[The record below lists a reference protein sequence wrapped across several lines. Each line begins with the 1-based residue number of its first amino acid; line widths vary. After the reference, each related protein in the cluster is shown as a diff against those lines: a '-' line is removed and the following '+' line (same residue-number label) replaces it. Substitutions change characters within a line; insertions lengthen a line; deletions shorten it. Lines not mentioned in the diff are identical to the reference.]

1 MTKYSFVIPVYNC
14 EQYLEECVESILAQT
29 VPDYEILLIDDGS
42 TDGSGALC
50 GKLGDSDER
59 IRVFHKENGGA
70 ASARNLGIEMASG
83 QYLLFVDGDDTITP
97 DCLETVEPALSD
109 EECLPV
115 FGICFDCWKD
125 AEIVRA
131 DVRSVAYPG
140 SHTVTELAEKLP
152 AYFEDNV
159 LSSACNKV
167 FPAKL
172 FRDESLRF
180 PESMTLYEDF
190 TFVLRCLPRFQ
201 RIFVI
206 PRGLYHY
213 RNLSENGH
221 LNQRVADLDRLQN
234 NLAPLNRTLCEF
246 GAKTGQIETSASVL
260 ANLYMMLLEQHLL
273 IKNPGIAA
281 LREELPV
288 YIGEE
293 GFQTALRSG
302 ARLDAGK
309 QKILT
314 QIERGEYR
322 SIWLRF
328 AGKRWKRKLRGAA
341 KRLLGR

>member
-1 MTKYSFVIPVYNC
+1 MPKYSFVIPVFNC
-14 EQYLEECVESILAQT
+14 AQYLEECVDSILGQT
-29 VPDYEILLIDDGS
+29 INDYEILLIDDGS
-42 TDGSGALC
+42 TDGSGPLC
-50 GKLGDSDER
+50 DKLRADDDR

-70 ASARNLGIEMASG
+70 ASARNLGIEQAEG

-97 DCLETVEPALSD
+97 DCLETVEPVLS
-109 EECLPV
+109 EKSCLPV
-115 FGICFDCWKD
+115 FGICFDYWRD
-125 AEIVRA
+125 AKIVRS
-131 DVRSVAYPG
+131 DVCSVAFPG
-140 SHTVTELAEKLP
+140 FHTVTELAENLP
-152 AYFEDNV
+152 ACFEDNV

-172 FRDESLRF
+172 LRDNMLRF

-190 TFVLRCLPRFQ
+190 AFVLRCLPHFQ
-201 RIFVI
+201 RIHVI
-206 PRGLYHY
+206 PQALYHY
-213 RNLSENGH
+213 RNLNESGH

-234 NLAPLNRTLCEF
+234 NLAALNRTLCEF
-246 GAKTGQIETSASVL
+246 GAQTGQIKGSADIL

-273 IKNPGIAA
+273 IQKPGIAA
-281 LREELPV
+281 LREKLPI
-288 YIGEE
+288 YIGEQ

-302 ARLDAGK
+302 AMLDAGK
-309 QKILT
+309 HKLLT